1 MGPPPCGRE
10 SYGALVLRR
19 KSGVVRE
26 TMGGYGVERKDDPGI
41 RRGREGS
48 VVAELSRDDPV
59 ESKK

>member
-10 SYGALVLRR
+10 SYGAVVLRR

-26 TMGGYGVERKDDPGI
+26 TMGGYGVEREDDPGT

-48 VVAELSRDDPV
+48 MVAEL
-59 ESKK
+59 